1 MHLPSKKKKRKVW
14 QRWRE
19 RGISLAV
26 QWLRFCTST
35 EEGTDSIP
43 GLGTEISACCVKQ
56 IKKKKKKAKSYS
68 LWRLSS
74 QPDYL
79 SQSPLQ
85 SSVSVT
91 DLGSKEWVQIMST
104 TSGLSS
110 ILFAHQVDARAQ
122 GNERRAVLMLFT
134 IPRTWKQPGCPLTDE
149 GIKKLWCIY
158 TMEYYSAKEEM
169 HLSQF

>member
-1 MHLPSKKKKRKVW
+1 MKSLAKVE
-14 QRWRE
+14 RE
-19 RGISLAV
+19 RDFPGSPVVKILHFHWRGHRFNPWFGNWDLSM
-26 QWLRFCTST
+26 LR
-35 EEGTDSIP
+35 E
-43 GLGTEISACCVKQ
+43 ANY
-56 IKKKKKKAKSYS
+56 KKKAKSYS
-68 LWRLSS
+68 LLHLSS

-158 TMEYYSAKEEM
+158 TMEYYSAIRRNAFESVLM
-169 HLSQF
+169 R